1 MKIEEMS
8 LMHVAASAGHSEVL
22 SWLQQNSKESVASSM
37 QPIHLAA
44 SNGHLKV
51 IQWFL
56 HQDLNLH
63 SATALGN
70 ITPLHMAAL
79 NGHQQIIEILL
90 AMRCSVGSQAT
101 DGSQALHVAAASG
114 HLEVAKML

>member
-1 MKIEEMS
+1 
-8 LMHVAASAGHSEVL
+8 
-22 SWLQQNSKESVASSM
+22 M

-51 IQWFL
+51 IRWFL
-56 HQDLNLH
+56 NQDLNLH

-70 ITPLHMAAL
+70 VTPLHMAAL

-90 AMRCSVGSQAT
+90 AMRGSVGSQAT

-114 HLEVAKML
+114 HLEVAKIL